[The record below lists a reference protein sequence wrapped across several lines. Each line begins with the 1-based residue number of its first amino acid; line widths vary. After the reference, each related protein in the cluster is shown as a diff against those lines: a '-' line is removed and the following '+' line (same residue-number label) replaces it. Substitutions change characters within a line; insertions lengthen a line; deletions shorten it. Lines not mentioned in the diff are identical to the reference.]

1 MEAKGNARPEFR
13 MQKPPLTKLTDEEQT
28 RPVDERRACL
38 FINQA
43 TNLIK
48 LRSSMRRRESPP
60 AFSHRPPS
68 KCENARPMASDPR
81 RYSCISYIPCLAA
94 ASAVAGCE

>member
-13 MQKPPLTKLTDEEQT
+13 MQKPPLRMRTDEERT
-28 RPVDERRACL
+28 TLVDEQRAWL

-48 LRSSMRRRESPP
+48 LRSSMQRRGSPH
-60 AFSHRPPS
+60 AFSHRPAL
-68 KCENARPMASDPR
+68 KYENAPPMAGDPKR
-81 RYSCISYIPCLAA
+81 CSCISYIPCSAEV
-94 ASAVAGCE
+94 SAVAGCE